1 MKKKQIIGLVVAV
14 AVFVAIG
21 AASTYIKTLS
31 EDILGDSFFSIF
43 TEDSFAE
50 EDVQETPDD
59 DYIAVVEVL
68 GAIGEETEELL
79 YTSGGYLH
87 TTTLEYID
95 ELMEDENNK
104 GILLYVDSPGGTVY
118 ESEELYLKL
127 KEYKKSTKNPIWVYM
142 AHYAASGGYLISM
155 AADEIYANPNTTTGS
170 IGVIMSGYD
179 LTGLYEKL
187 GIEYFSITSG
197 ENKDS
202 SQMTESQ
209 MAIYQEQ
216 VDEYYERFVEIV
228 ADGRD
233 MSEKKVKE
241 LADGRTYT
249 AKQALKLDLIDE
261 IALFD
266 EMKDEMSKKLD
277 VEEFYQQDLNLYE
290 DEWMSY
296 FFKLKELIPKSES
309 QILKETALEM
319 ESGVPMYYAEP

>member
-1 MKKKQIIGLVVAV
+1 MKKKQIIGLAVAV
-14 AVFVAIG
+14 ALFVAIG

-31 EDILGDSFFSIF
+31 EDIFGDSFLSFF
-43 TEDSFAE
+43 TDDSFAE
-50 EDVQETPDD
+50 EEVLETPDD

-68 GAIGEETEELL
+68 GAIGEETEDLL
-79 YTSGGYLH
+79 YTSSGYLH

-104 GILLYVDSPGGTVY
+104 GMLLYVDSPGGTVY

-127 KEYKKSTKNPIWVYM
+127 KEYKKETKNPIWVYM

-209 MAIYQEQ
+209 IAIYQEQ
-216 VDEYYERFVEIV
+216 VNEYYERFVEIV

-266 EMKDEMSKKLD
+266 EMKDEMSKKLK
-277 VEEFYQQDLNLYE
+277 VEEFYQEDLNLYE
-290 DEWMSY
+290 DDWTSY

>member
-1 MKKKQIIGLVVAV
+1 MSKKQIIGLVIAV
-14 AVFVAIG
+14 AAFVAIG
-21 AASTYIKTLS
+21 AASTYMKTLTEDIFGEGLLEIFS
-31 EDILGDSFFSIF
+31 EDAF
-43 TEDSFAE
+43 E
-50 EDVQETPDD
+50 EDEVEETPDE
-59 DYIAVVEVL
+59 DYIAVVEVV
-68 GAIGEETEELL
+68 GTIGEETEDLL
-79 YTSGGYLH
+79 YSSGGYLH
-87 TTTLEYID
+87 TSTMEYID

-127 KEYKKSTKNPIWVYM
+127 KEYKKNTKNPIWVYM
-142 AHYAASGGYLISM
+142 GHYAASGGYLVSM

-187 GIEYFSITSG
+187 GIEYISITSG

-202 SQMTESQ
+202 SLMTESQ
-209 MAIYQEQ
+209 IAIYQEQ

-228 ADGRD
+228 SKGRD
-233 MSEKKVKE
+233 MSKKEVKE

-266 EMKDEMSKKLD
+266 DMKDAMSEKLE
-277 VEEFYQQDLNLYE
+277 VEEFYERELDLYE

-296 FFKLKELIPKSES
+296 FFKIKELIPKSEA
-309 QILKETALEM
+309 QILKETAMEM